1 MATSLKCAI
10 GVTKPKGLL
19 DWQCLS
25 DMRYR
30 DRRPVK
36 GFIYMCVGVFL
47 TLNTL
52 FSNKDV
58 ELVTIACSKKNLF
71 QVIAKISFFTTE
83 NNKKTLFRIMH
94 NIWSY
99 LLYFNKCMLYGAG
112 FI

>member
-36 GFIYMCVGVFL
+36 GFIYMCVGVFF
-47 TLNTL
+47 N
-52 FSNKDV
+52 FKY
-58 ELVTIACSKKNLF
+58 
-71 QVIAKISFFTTE
+71 VIF
-83 NNKKTLFRIMH
+83 
-94 NIWSY
+94 
-99 LLYFNKCMLYGAG
+99 
-112 FI
+112 